1 MNLELVCKDNVFY
14 ADSREVAKLTGK
26 RHDHLVRDI
35 DSYVN
40 IINQNPKLGADEH
53 LGQNPKLDS
62 DNFFVESSYTAGTGK
77 AYKCYLLTKKGCDM
91 VANKMT
97 GEKGILFTATYVDK
111 FYEME
116 HQLEHTRLNH
126 VNVVQHISDREIQL
140 EEKKLAL
147 EEKKFL
153 YESWLK
159 LSSLTEIPE
168 YKQIS
173 QSYAANTL
181 ADKEVF
187 ALPQVTEKT
196 YTATEVGE
204 MLGISANKVGKLAK
218 GNNLKTEQY
227 GKWFYDKSKYSGK
240 QVESFRYNQ
249 AGVEA
254 IRAKLNDSGN
264 HGKIIGYEPYGGS
277 DKLVALVQK

>member
-1 MNLELVCKDNVFY
+1 MENLVKIENQQIVT
-14 ADSREVAKLTGK
+14 DSRQIAEHFEKEHKSVL
-26 RHDHLVRDI
+26 R
-35 DSYVN
+35 S
-40 IINQNPKLGADEH
+40 INEILAAQNCTA
-53 LGQNPKLDS
+53 
-62 DNFFVESSYTAGTGK
+62 NFFSKSTYENRGKQYPEYIMNRDGFSLLVMGFTGAK
-77 AYKCYLLTKKGCDM
+77 AMEWKIKYINAFNVM
-91 VANKMT
+91 
-97 GEKGILFTATYVDK
+97 EDK
-111 FYEME
+111 LRE
-116 HQLEHTRLNH
+116 QSTI
-126 VNVVQHISDREIQL
+126 QHISDRELQL

-159 LSSLTEIPE
+159 LSSLTDIPE

-218 GNNLKTEQY
+218 ANNLKTDPY

-254 IRAKLNDSGN
+254 IRKKLNDSGN

>member
-1 MNLELVCKDNVFY
+1 MNFELVCKDGVFY
-14 ADSREVAKLTGK
+14 ADSREVAEMIGK
-26 RHDHLVRDI
+26 MHKNLLRDI
-35 DSYVN
+35 DGYIST
-40 IINQNPKLGADEH
+40 ISES
-53 LGQNPKLDS
+53 S
-62 DNFFVESSYTAGTGK
+62 DLSFQDFFVESTYKVAGNNKT
-77 AYKCYLLTKKGCDM
+77 YKCYLLTKKGCDM

-97 GEKGILFTATYVDK
+97 GEKGILFTATYVNK
-111 FYEME
+111 FHEME
-116 HQLEHTRLNH
+116 HQLEHNRLNH
-126 VNVVQHISDREIQL
+126 VNVVQRISDREIQL

-159 LSSLTEIPE
+159 LSSLTDIPE

-218 GNNLKTEQY
+218 ANNLKIDSY

-254 IRAKLNDSGN
+254 IRKKLNDSGN